1 MSLAKDPELVTF
13 KEIGL
18 SISSQDLLL
27 LGLWV
32 VSTAK
37 LQKVRHDV
45 HSTTKD
51 SRNFSFTR
59 KTVPPLNYP
68 DQRAPQRVID
78 LVSEIYDATQQR
90 YSEFLGRP
98 LSALPTRYA
107 ATAILHLAG
116 DQETE
121 GHLDYHPSAN
131 AYINVPSTGGH
142 LYVAKTEQA
151 RTLEAVREDSHEV
164 TPEPCTVALFDGS
177 RFAHFVDAI
186 PASATG
192 FRAGINTSYW
202 DPSRAT
208 SAQASHPRQ
217 TVQ

>member
-18 SISSQDLLL
+18 SISRQDLLL
-27 LGLWV
+27 LGLWT

-37 LQKVRHDV
+37 LQKVKHDI

-51 SRNFSFTR
+51 IRDFSFTR
-59 KTVPPLNYP
+59 KTIPPLNHP
-68 DQRAPQRVID
+68 EQPAPQRITD
-78 LVSEIYDATQQR
+78 LILEIYEATQER
-90 YSEFLGRP
+90 YSEYLERRLAP
-98 LSALPTRYA
+98 LCTRYA
-107 ATAILHLAG
+107 ATGLLHLAG

-131 AYINVPSTGGH
+131 AYINVPSAGGH
-142 LYVAKTEQA
+142 LHVARTEQA
-151 RTLEAVREDSHEV
+151 RTIEAVREDGYEV
-164 TPEPCTVALFDGS
+164 TPEPCTVALFEGS
-177 RFAHFVDAI
+177 RFAHFVGSI

-192 FRAGINTSYW
+192 FRAAVNTSFW
-202 DPSRAT
+202 DPSSVAGT
-208 SAQASHPRQ
+208 QVSHPRQ